1 MKTISLMLGLLM
13 LAPLLAW
20 VFVAMMCKNFK
31 DDNDEDE
38 EQNY

>member
-20 VFVAMMCKNFK
+20 AFVEMTSKNFK
-31 DDNDEDE
+31 DDDDEDE
-38 EQNY
+38 EQNF

>member
-20 VFVAMMCKNFK
+20 AFVALMCKNFK

-38 EQNY
+38 EQNF